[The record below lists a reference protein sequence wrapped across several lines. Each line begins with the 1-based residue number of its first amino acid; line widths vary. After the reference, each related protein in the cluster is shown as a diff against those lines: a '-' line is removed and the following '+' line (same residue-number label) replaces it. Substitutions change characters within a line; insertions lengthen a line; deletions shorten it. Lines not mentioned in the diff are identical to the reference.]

1 MSRLEYVSPEG
12 LRLDGR
18 RPTELRH
25 IHAELGLFS
34 RADGS
39 AYLQQGNTKV
49 LVAVYGPRE
58 VVKGKALHDRAIVN
72 CEFRLATFSSGERR
86 QKSTGS
92 RQTAEASLIIRQ
104 AFESVIQL
112 HLFPK
117 SQIDIYVQVLQA
129 DGGVLCT
136 AVNASTLAM
145 IDAGIPIRDFVCA
158 CTVSYIHSTPL
169 LDINY
174 VEDTANGALLSLAIL
189 PNSGNVCIMQMD
201 NKLPFDE
208 FEQVLKLAFNGCSGV
223 HQELRSIVVD
233 HTLKLA
239 QSRGLTK

>member
-49 LVAVYGPRE
+49 LVAVYRPRE
-58 VVKGKALHDRAIVN
+58 VCHGSHFCSNLSQVVKGKALHDRAIVN

-129 DGGVLCT
+129 DGG
-136 AVNASTLAM
+136 
-145 IDAGIPIRDFVCA
+145 FVDLWFKG
-158 CTVSYIHSTPL
+158 H
-169 LDINY
+169 
-174 VEDTANGALLSLAIL
+174 
-189 PNSGNVCIMQMD
+189 
-201 NKLPFDE
+201 
-208 FEQVLKLAFNGCSGV
+208 
-223 HQELRSIVVD
+223 
-233 HTLKLA
+233 
-239 QSRGLTK
+239 